1 LPVTLIDIARETG
14 TSVST
19 VSRVLSGGAAAQ
31 RISAET
37 RGRVLA
43 AASKLGYRPNLL
55 ARSLR
60 TRKSNTI
67 ALLLSDVG
75 NPFFG
80 QIASLIEQSLH
91 RQGYSLLVCNS
102 GEDPNRESEYLEL
115 LPRKGIDGLIIVV
128 TAADHHSLTEHLG
141 ADLPI
146 VLLDREVA
154 GFNASVTSDQEQAA
168 NALCDA
174 LQRVGVRRVVLASG
188 PSSIVTHKR
197 RAAVIRKRLHVVA
210 EHEGSAMSDT
220 GRHAFIKFLSA
231 KFDAIVCT
239 NNNIAHG
246 FIDSIEQID
255 QPPVVACFDDMMM
268 MHLLPIPIVSSV
280 QDIARLAEGCVSLL
294 MPQLQGHANG
304 NIRPIVIPTRLVT
317 NLAFKKLR
325 HAS

>member
-1 LPVTLIDIARETG
+1 LPITLIDIARETG

-19 VSRVLSGGAAAQ
+19 VSRVLSGGPAAQ
-31 RISAET
+31 RISAAT

-43 AASKLGYRPNLL
+43 TASKLGYRPNLL

-60 TRKSNTI
+60 TRKSNTV

-102 GEDPNRESEYLEL
+102 GEDPKRELEYLEL

-128 TAADHHSLTEHLG
+128 TAANQKSLTEHLG

-146 VLLDREVA
+146 VMLDREVP
-154 GFNASVTSDQEQAA
+154 GLRASVASDQEQAA
-168 NALCDA
+168 GALCDA
-174 LQRVGVRRVVLASG
+174 LQRVGVKRAVLASG
-188 PSSIVTHKR
+188 PAGIVTHQR
-197 RAAVIRKRLHVVA
+197 RAVVIRDRLHVVA
-210 EHEGSAMSDT
+210 ELEGSAMSET
-220 GRHAFIKFLSA
+220 GRHAFVRFLNT

-255 QPPVVACFDDMMM
+255 RPPIVACFDDMMM
-268 MHLLPIPIVSSV
+268 SHLLPIPIVSSV

-294 MPQLQGHANG
+294 MPMLLGHSNG
-304 NIRPIVIPTRLVT
+304 DVQPIVIPTRLVT
-317 NLAFKKLR
+317 NLAFKSLKHL
-325 HAS
+325 